1 MVVPYIVDDEG
12 RTISK
17 ETFSIEEPWIHD
29 RVRRSAG
36 RSARQDRRVRHILLQ
51 TSKGHVRL
59 DVKHLDTVSA
69 RTMVEWV
76 SANFTEAL
84 LLRGECLYRGVVAGH
99 SESEAVI
106 DLCHGLVSY

>member
-1 MVVPYIVDDEG
+1 MVDEEG

-17 ETFSIEEPWIHD
+17 ETFSIEEPWVHD
-29 RVRRSAG
+29 RVRRSAR
-36 RSARQDRRVRHILLQ
+36 RSARPGRRVRHILLQ
-51 TSKGHVRL
+51 TSKGRVRL
-59 DVKHLDTVSA
+59 EVKQLDTVSA

-84 LLRGECLYRGVVAGH
+84 LLRGECLYRGAVSGH